1 MGFEALYDN
10 ASVRR
15 RDRLLSAEE
24 AAGVLRRG
32 EYGFLAM
39 QDAGG
44 GAYGVPI
51 SYVWDGGSRIY
62 LHCAPEGRKLSCLER
77 HPEVTFCVVGATH
90 VVGRKFTTAYVR
102 LIAERNPGMTRV
114 MIGDALV
121 NEDARLQ
128 LRMNQFFD
136 RVELTLRQCLRLAAT
151 QGQSKEDMSQLKSN
165 LIMSY
170 VIGKLFRFVKTQFRE
185 KPTDGMQAQ
194 INYILA

>member
-39 QDAGG
+39 QDAGD

-62 LHCAPEGRKLSCLER
+62 LHCAPEGRKQSCLER

-90 VVGRKFTTAYVR
+90 VVGRKFTTAYESVILRCRAVVGPDEEERWKAPDLLLCKYAPEHAETGPLYAETAFPRPQTIR
-102 LIAERNPGMTRV
+102 LDTRP
-114 MIGDALV
+114 
-121 NEDARLQ
+121 ARG
-128 LRMNQFFD
+128 
-136 RVELTLRQCLRLAAT
+136 TAT
-151 QGQSKEDMSQLKSN
+151 RTSE
-165 LIMSY
+165 
-170 VIGKLFRFVKTQFRE
+170 
-185 KPTDGMQAQ
+185 
-194 INYILA
+194 

>member
-90 VVGRKFTTAYVR
+90 VVGRKFTTAYESVILRCRAVVGPDEEERWKAIDLLLRKYSPEHAETGRMYAEKSFHRTQVIR
-102 LIAERNPGMTRV
+102 LEI
-114 MIGDALV
+114 
-121 NEDARLQ
+121 
-128 LRMNQFFD
+128 
-136 RVELTLRQCLRLAAT
+136 LAA
-151 QGQSKEDMSQLKSN
+151 S
-165 LIMSY
+165 
-170 VIGKLFRFVKTQFRE
+170 GKCKRVS
-185 KPTDGMQAQ
+185 D
-194 INYILA
+194 

>member
-62 LHCAPEGRKLSCLER
+62 LHCAPGGAQAELPGRQ
-77 HPEVTFCVVGATH
+77 PEVTFCVG
-90 VVGRKFTTAYVR
+90 
-102 LIAERNPGMTRV
+102 
-114 MIGDALV
+114 GDAC
-121 NEDARLQ
+121 R
-128 LRMNQFFD
+128 
-136 RVELTLRQCLRLAAT
+136 
-151 QGQSKEDMSQLKSN
+151 
-165 LIMSY
+165 
-170 VIGKLFRFVKTQFRE
+170 
-185 KPTDGMQAQ
+185 QAQ
-194 INYILA
+194 VHDGLRKRHPALPRRRGTGRGGALEGN